1 MNRLSKKMTRKSSEF
16 ELRKMHE
23 CKSSKKIRKEITNG
37 GGCQRSLEPQLNT
50 RYGTGRAWVAARRG
64 HRDRRHST
72 ILI

>member
-37 GGCQRSLEPQLNT
+37 GGCQRSLEPQLKT
-50 RYGTGRAWVAARRG
+50 PDMALAELGSPHVVATEI
-64 HRDRRHST
+64 DV
-72 ILI
+72 IVQY